1 MIRDQ
6 ISQALKQALA
16 VANLP
21 VEDFFLEHPADLSLG
36 DYASNIALILAKKHN
51 HQPLEVAGKII
62 QEILRQDYKWLA
74 KAEVA
79 GPGFVNFYLSPEFF
93 QASLNEILKADQNFG
108 ALKIGAGKKVLVEYS
123 SPNIAKP
130 FGIGHLR
137 STIIGEAVA
146 NILNFSGYEVVRDNY
161 LGDWGTQFGKLIV
174 ALKKWGN
181 LDEAQNSPEPIKYLV
196 GLYVRFHDEAE
207 KDKTLDDEARAWF
220 LKLEQGDQEA
230 RNIWQ
235 TCVDLSLLEFN
246 RIYERLGTKFDS
258 TRGESFFED
267 KMPAVIEELRQKDLL
282 KKSEGAELVFF
293 PQDKLPP
300 LMVIK
305 SDGSTLYATRDL
317 ATDKYRLATY
327 GPEIIIVNEVGSEQ
341 SLYFRQLFE
350 LEKMLGWFQ
359 TGQRIH
365 IAHGLIRGK
374 EGKLSTR
381 KGDAIWLE
389 EVLTEAVKRAGAFNP
404 DTAEA
409 VGIGALKYND
419 LKRESQKDIIFD
431 WNDIL
436 NLEGNSGPYLQ
447 YTYARAKSLLVK
459 AGVDQATWSAP
470 VEVGQLERLLYR
482 FPEVVEHSAQDYAPH
497 HLCTYLYELAAT
509 FNNFYNQV
517 KIIGAPDEA
526 YRLALTTATAQIL
539 GTGLDLLGISAP
551 ERM

>member
-1 MIRDQ
+1 
-6 ISQALKQALA
+6 L
-16 VANLP
+16 
-21 VEDFFLEHPADLSLG
+21 
-36 DYASNIALILAKKHN
+36 
-51 HQPLEVAGKII
+51 
-62 QEILRQDYKWLA
+62 
-74 KAEVA
+74 
-79 GPGFVNFYLSPEFF
+79 
-93 QASLNEILKADQNFG
+93 
-108 ALKIGAGKKVLVEYS
+108 
-123 SPNIAKP
+123 
-130 FGIGHLR
+130 
-137 STIIGEAVA
+137 
-146 NILNFSGYEVVRDNY
+146 
-161 LGDWGTQFGKLIV
+161 
-174 ALKKWGN
+174 
-181 LDEAQNSPEPIKYLV
+181 
-196 GLYVRFHDEAE
+196 
-207 KDKTLDDEARAWF
+207 
-220 LKLEQGDQEA
+220 
-230 RNIWQ
+230 
-235 TCVDLSLLEFN
+235 
-246 RIYERLGTKFDS
+246 LGTKFDS

>member
-6 ISQALKQALA
+6 ISQALKLALA
-16 VANLP
+16 AANLP
-21 VEDFFLEHPADLSLG
+21 VEDFSLEHPADLNLG
-36 DYASNIALILAKKHN
+36 DYATNVALILAKKHN

-146 NILNFSGYEVVRDNY
+146 NILNFSGYDVVRDNH

-181 LDEAQNSPEPIKYLV
+181 LDEAQNNPEPIKYLV
-196 GLYVRFHDEAE
+196 GLYVRFHNEAE

-230 RNIWQ
+230 RHIWQ

-246 RIYERLGTKFDS
+246 RIYEQLGTKFDS

-327 GPEIIIVNEVGSEQ
+327 GPEIIIINEVGSEQ

-359 TGQRIH
+359 SGQRVH

-389 EVLTEAVKRAGAFNP
+389 EVLTEAVKRAGEFNP

-431 WNDIL
+431 WDDIL

-447 YTYARAKSLLVK
+447 YTYARAKSLLTK
-459 AGVDQATWSAP
+459 AGADQATWSAP
-470 VEVGQLERLLYR
+470 VVVGPLERLLYR
-482 FPEVVEHSAQDYAPH
+482 FPEIVERSAQDYAPH
-497 HLCTYLYELAAT
+497 HLCTYLYELAST
-509 FNNFYNQV
+509 FNNFYNQG
-517 KIIGAPDEA
+517 KIIGASDEA
-526 YRLALTTATAQIL
+526 YRLALTDASAQIL
-539 GTGLDLLGISAP
+539 GTGLGLLGISAP
-551 ERM
+551 ELM

>member
-146 NILNFSGYEVVRDNY
+146 NILNFSGYEVVRDNH

-181 LDEAQNSPEPIKYLV
+181 LDEVKNSPEPIKYLV

-359 TGQRIH
+359 TGQRVH
-365 IAHGLIRGK
+365 IAHG
-374 EGKLSTR
+374 
-381 KGDAIWLE
+381 
-389 EVLTEAVKRAGAFNP
+389 
-404 DTAEA
+404 
-409 VGIGALKYND
+409 
-419 LKRESQKDIIFD
+419 
-431 WNDIL
+431 
-436 NLEGNSGPYLQ
+436 
-447 YTYARAKSLLVK
+447 
-459 AGVDQATWSAP
+459 
-470 VEVGQLERLLYR
+470 
-482 FPEVVEHSAQDYAPH
+482 
-497 HLCTYLYELAAT
+497 
-509 FNNFYNQV
+509 
-517 KIIGAPDEA
+517 
-526 YRLALTTATAQIL
+526 
-539 GTGLDLLGISAP
+539 
-551 ERM
+551 

>member
-181 LDEAQNSPEPIKYLV
+181 LDEAQNSPEPIK
-196 GLYVRFHDEAE
+196 
-207 KDKTLDDEARAWF
+207 
-220 LKLEQGDQEA
+220 
-230 RNIWQ
+230 
-235 TCVDLSLLEFN
+235 
-246 RIYERLGTKFDS
+246 
-258 TRGESFFED
+258 
-267 KMPAVIEELRQKDLL
+267 
-282 KKSEGAELVFF
+282 
-293 PQDKLPP
+293 
-300 LMVIK
+300 
-305 SDGSTLYATRDL
+305 
-317 ATDKYRLATY
+317 
-327 GPEIIIVNEVGSEQ
+327 
-341 SLYFRQLFE
+341 
-350 LEKMLGWFQ
+350 
-359 TGQRIH
+359 
-365 IAHGLIRGK
+365 
-374 EGKLSTR
+374 
-381 KGDAIWLE
+381 
-389 EVLTEAVKRAGAFNP
+389 
-404 DTAEA
+404 
-409 VGIGALKYND
+409 
-419 LKRESQKDIIFD
+419 
-431 WNDIL
+431 
-436 NLEGNSGPYLQ
+436 
-447 YTYARAKSLLVK
+447 
-459 AGVDQATWSAP
+459 
-470 VEVGQLERLLYR
+470 
-482 FPEVVEHSAQDYAPH
+482 
-497 HLCTYLYELAAT
+497 
-509 FNNFYNQV
+509 
-517 KIIGAPDEA
+517 
-526 YRLALTTATAQIL
+526 
-539 GTGLDLLGISAP
+539 
-551 ERM
+551 